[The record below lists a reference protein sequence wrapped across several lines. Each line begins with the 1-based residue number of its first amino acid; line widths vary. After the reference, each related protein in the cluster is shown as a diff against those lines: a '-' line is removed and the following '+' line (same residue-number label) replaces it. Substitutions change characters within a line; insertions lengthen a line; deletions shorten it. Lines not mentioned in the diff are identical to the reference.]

1 MCSSKTP
8 NKKTIHIKMMQKTLV
23 LLVFLLLMKNNS
35 FSQDT
40 LLVKF
45 DKQRI
50 NHQKTGMIV
59 LMSWAGA
66 NIMSGTILRNNSV
79 GDTKYFHEMNALW
92 NTVNLFLGASGYYNA
107 SRETPKSEA
116 FHILGQQL
124 KLEKTLL
131 FNVGIDVAYTTA
143 GLYLLEKGNNQS
155 DIIKRQ
161 RFRGYGRSLILQGGF
176 LFLFDGIFY
185 AIEANASNNLREAM
199 SMIYISP
206 SGIGLNYRF

>member
-1 MCSSKTP
+1 MIR
-8 NKKTIHIKMMQKTLV
+8 KTILLIAI
-23 LLVFLLLMKNNS
+23 LLVSINHLY
-35 FSQDT
+35 SQDT
-40 LLVKF
+40 LFVAY

-59 LMSWAGA
+59 LMTWAGA
-66 NIMSGTILRNNSV
+66 NIMSGTIYRNNAE
-79 GDTKYFHEMNALW
+79 GDTKYFHEMNALF

-107 SRETPKSEA
+107 SRETPRSEA

-131 FNVGIDVAYTTA
+131 FNVGIDVAYTAT
-143 GLYLLEKGNNQS
+143 GLYLLEKGNNQN
-155 DIIKRQ
+155 DILSRQ
-161 RFRGYGRSLILQGGF
+161 RLRGYGRSLILQGAF

-185 AIEANASNNLREAM
+185 GIEANASNNLREAM
-199 SMIYISP
+199 SMIFISS